1 MIEIE
6 KFTKGSIVFYPL
18 AYLDG
23 TVESVDKMGY
33 VTWLDRD
40 GEEFV
45 TPAFDLTLI
54 WSNPS

>member
-6 KFTKGSIVFYPL
+6 KYTVGSIVYYPL
-18 AYLDG
+18 AGIDG
-23 TVESVDKMGY
+23 TVESIDKMGY

-40 GEEFV
+40 GEEFC

-54 WSNPS
+54 WSHP